1 MCPSSP
7 GEGAEAEGRA
17 TVLTTGIGKA
27 CAPVHVPETHGVGTS
42 LKDQLATSAE
52 KKAGFLGSC
61 PSDPHI
67 PQGVER

>member
-7 GEGAEAEGRA
+7 GEGAGAEGRA

-27 CAPVHVPETHGVGTS
+27 RVPVHVPETQGVGTS
-42 LKDQLATSAE
+42 LKDQLATSAD
-52 KKAGFLGSC
+52 KKAGFLGSR